1 MPRVK
6 LEFDCH
12 LSTSSHTGEIH
23 LLFKH
28 MGSISMIA
36 ALFSNS
42 LAAEPWV
49 DVIPHSV
56 DVCLFF
62 LNGQSAE
69 VERGISRSILK
80 TFLMRQAGSFSFL
93 RGP

>member
-1 MPRVK
+1 M
-6 LEFDCH
+6 
-12 LSTSSHTGEIH
+12 
-23 LLFKH
+23 FKH

-62 LNGQSAE
+62 LNDQSAE

-80 TFLMRQAGSFSFL
+80 TFLLRQAGSFSFV
-93 RGP
+93 RGPWTTKR